1 VVDDVGV
8 QEMII
13 LIQSLGLTVV
23 SELVTRLVV
32 EHHHRP
38 LNPGELGSQ
47 AMCRWRRSASGP
59 AGAACPGPFAPQQPK
74 GASRLEFLPVFT
86 SSG

>member
-1 VVDDVGV
+1 
-8 QEMII
+8 MIT

-32 EHHHRP
+32 DHHHRP
-38 LNPGELGSQ
+38 LNPGELGSR

-59 AGAACPGPFAPQQPK
+59 AGAAIPATRELRMAPG
-74 GASRLEFLPVFT
+74 
-86 SSG
+86 